1 MTEDSRSLNSSESAS
16 RGIQTLFRSTFRTQI
31 NLIQIA
37 DNKANMIIGINTM
50 IITILMGIIST
61 GVIVSAEAS
70 KENLIQVIPL
80 ILIIL
85 TSLTTA
91 ILAVRAVTPR
101 ILRPRKQNIDKEK
114 TSLLFFG
121 NIWNLSSE
129 DYLMRMEKLMDSS
142 DDIYQSMI
150 IDIHN
155 QAKVLQK
162 KYELLRSAY
171 LVFMIGYTLSIMT
184 FHISW
189 LFT

>member
-1 MTEDSRSLNSSESAS
+1 MIEDSSSLNSSKSAS

-61 GVIVSAEAS
+61 GIIFSAEAS
-70 KENLIQVIPL
+70 KENLIQVIPM

-91 ILAVRAVTPR
+91 ILAVRAVAPR

-121 NIWNLSSE
+121 NIWTFRLFLSNL
-129 DYLMRMEKLMDSS
+129 
-142 DDIYQSMI
+142 
-150 IDIHN
+150 
-155 QAKVLQK
+155 
-162 KYELLRSAY
+162 
-171 LVFMIGYTLSIMT
+171 
-184 FHISW
+184 
-189 LFT
+189 